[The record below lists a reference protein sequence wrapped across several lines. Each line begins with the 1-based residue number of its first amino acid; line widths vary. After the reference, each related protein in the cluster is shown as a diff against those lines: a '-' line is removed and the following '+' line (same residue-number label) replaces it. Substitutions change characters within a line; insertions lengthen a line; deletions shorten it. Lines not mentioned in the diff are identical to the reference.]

1 MSDSIA
7 LLVGLG
13 NPGQQ
18 YQYSRHNAG
27 ALFLARLCESMRAE
41 LRPESKFQGLTGRI
55 EIAGQEL
62 RLLFPTTYMNNS
74 GRAVA
79 AIAQYYKVPPA
90 RILVAYDELDL
101 PLGTTRLKSGGGPG
115 GHNGMRDIIKAL
127 GDPGFLRLR
136 FGIGHPGDPSLVL
149 NYVLG
154 DFSRSEAAVM
164 ADEFDKALSILPLL
178 VQGKSQMAMHQLHS
192 NPLTA
197 KGTKG

>member
-1 MSDSIA
+1 
-7 LLVGLG
+7 
-13 NPGQQ
+13 
-18 YQYSRHNAG
+18 G
-27 ALFLARLCESMRAE
+27 ALFLARLCESLGAE
-41 LRPESKFQGLTGRI
+41 LRPESKFHGLTGRI

-127 GDPGFLRLR
+127 GDPGFMRLR
-136 FGIGHPGDPSLVL
+136 
-149 NYVLG
+149 
-154 DFSRSEAAVM
+154 
-164 ADEFDKALSILPLL
+164 
-178 VQGKSQMAMHQLHS
+178 
-192 NPLTA
+192 
-197 KGTKG
+197 